1 MLWGGTSTSSVPNSA
16 DSSVLSH
23 VVYTVVILN
32 HFIAQ
37 AIDWT
42 KCLSTSL
49 CKCWN
54 KGLTKDRGHAQDAL
68 SIPLQEVKALQ
79 GERGGL
85 RGFSRSP
92 RVPVSARVVG
102 STLFAYLTLP
112 WFRNLLIQ
120 ICKKAWGQGL
130 SRCERQPDGSA

>member
-1 MLWGGTSTSSVPNSA
+1 MLWRHQLVLYLIQQSHLC
-16 DSSVLSH
+16 VLSH
-23 VVYTVVILN
+23 DVYTGVILN
-32 HFIAQ
+32 HLIAQ

-42 KCLSTSL
+42 KCLSTRL

-54 KGLTKDRGHAQDAL
+54 KALTKDRGHAQDAL

-85 RGFSRSP
+85 WGFSRSP